1 VKKVFSLSKVIKDEL
16 SLDGTTAFLIALAKE
31 YNNVL
36 GIFLDRIPGQCSS
49 LYVDVENIKENKVS
63 KHEHKVHHRWV

>member
-1 VKKVFSLSKVIKDEL
+1 MKKVFSLSKVIKDEL

-31 YNNVL
+31 YNNVV
-36 GIFLDRIPGQCSS
+36 GNFLDRIPGQCSS

-63 KHEHKVHHRWV
+63 KHEHKVHHR